1 MSQSKRLQQHK
12 EMTIMG
18 NIFCFECPIL
28 APGTSYPPGES
39 ASEPRFVL
47 PRQTFL
53 GTSLPQRK
61 EPTPNQERTSL
72 YKNHRRNKRK
82 TCQARK
88 STSNDKIIEIL
99 LTQIC
104 SSNRLVQLC
113 ITFSSAISKPTLV
126 TAYHSTLKIFEISSD
141 KTIVILI
148 YSQDAN
154 EPGSMKILEEI
165 EGQD

>member
-18 NIFCFECPIL
+18 NIFCFEGPIL

-61 EPTPNQERTSL
+61 EPTPNQEIKITEET
-72 YKNHRRNKRK
+72 KGKHAKQEK
-82 TCQARK
+82 VQ
-88 STSNDKIIEIL
+88 SNDKIIEIL

-113 ITFSSAISKPTLV
+113 ISFSSAISKPTLV